1 MDINTCIRL
10 FIFGTELY
18 SKYSIYI
25 LNHLNVGCEGERSVQ
40 KIMMCDVLSLKELH
54 FSRVKGIQNVSGLI

>member
-25 LNHLNVGCEGERSVQ
+25 LNHLNVGCEGKKVCR
-40 KIMMCDVLSLKELH
+40 KIMMCDV
-54 FSRVKGIQNVSGLI
+54 